1 MILRPSSILKYLDCG
16 RSYYYQYIARFM
28 PQVESA
34 NLGFGT
40 AIHAAI
46 YAWLTGATDDIANAF
61 TLIWRETTE
70 TVALDYNTQWS
81 PEALEATG
89 KALVEQFV
97 PAWQESGIMP
107 LLDEEGKP
115 ILETRLEA
123 VLSPG
128 VKLSGTLDLLGLT
141 REAEVVVLD
150 FKTASS
156 PAPESFAKMSDQLG
170 LYQILVDVNGESLG
184 INQVD
189 RLGFME
195 LIKRKVPNGN
205 GKGNGRGKGPEVLPP
220 VFAPR
225 GNVSEV
231 VRKAR
236 WVAAN
241 IEAGYF
247 FPNPRMAWNSPC
259 SLCDFKKLCYDG
271 TTEGL
276 IQNIDVG

>member
-1 MILRPSSILKYLDCG
+1 
-16 RSYYYQYIARFM
+16 
-28 PQVESA
+28 
-34 NLGFGT
+34 
-40 AIHAAI
+40 
-46 YAWLTGATDDIANAF
+46 
-61 TLIWRETTE
+61 
-70 TVALDYNTQWS
+70 
-81 PEALEATG
+81 
-89 KALVEQFV
+89 
-97 PAWQESGIMP
+97 MP

-115 ILETRLEA
+115 VLETHLEA
-123 VLSPG
+123 MLSPG
-128 VKLSGTLDLLGLT
+128 VTLSGTLDLLGLT
-141 REAEVVVLD
+141 REGEVVVLD

-170 LYQILVDVNGESLG
+170 LYQILVDVNAAALG

-205 GKGNGRGKGPEVLPP
+205 GKAGVKARRCMPP
-220 VFAPR
+220 VLAPR
-225 GNVSEV
+225 SDVTEF

-259 SLCDFKKLCYDG
+259 GLCDYKRCA
-271 TTEGL
+271 TTAQL
-276 IQNIDVG
+276 KD

>member
-1 MILRPSSILKYLDCG
+1 MILLRPSSLLKYLDCG
-16 RSYYYQYIARFM
+16 RSYYYQYVARFM

-34 NLGFGT
+34 NLRFGS
-40 AIHAAI
+40 AVHAAI
-46 YAWLTGATDDIANAF
+46 YAWLTGATDDIVKAF
-61 TLIWRETTE
+61 TLLWRETIE
-70 TVALDYNTQWS
+70 TVALDYNTLWS
-81 PEALEATG
+81 PESLEATG
-89 KALVEQFV
+89 KALVEQFPSV
-97 PAWQESGIMP
+97 WQQTGIMP

-115 ILETRLEA
+115 VLETRLEA
-123 VLSPG
+123 MLSPT

-141 REAEVVVLD
+141 LEGEVVVLD

-156 PAPESFAKMSDQLG
+156 PAPDSFAKMSDQLG
-170 LYQILVDVNGESLG
+170 LYQILVDVNAAALG

-189 RLGFME
+189 QLGFME
-195 LIKRKVPNGN
+195 LIKRKVPNG
-205 GKGNGRGKGPEVLPP
+205 KGRGKGPEVMPP
-220 VFAPR
+220 VLAPQSD
-225 GNVSEV
+225 VTEF

-259 SLCDFKKLCYDG
+259 GLCDYKRLCYDG

-276 IQNIDVG
+276 IQNIDVD

>member
-1 MILRPSSILKYLDCG
+1 MILLRPSSLLKYLDCG
-16 RSYYYQYIARFM
+16 RSYYYQYVARFM

-34 NLGFGT
+34 NLRFGS

-46 YAWLTGATDDIANAF
+46 YAWLTGATGDIAKAF
-61 TLIWRETTE
+61 TLLWRETIE
-70 TVALDYNTQWS
+70 TVALDYNTLWS
-81 PEALEATG
+81 PESLEATG
-89 KALVEQFV
+89 KVLVEQFPSV
-97 PAWQESGIMP
+97 WQETGIMP

-115 ILETRLEA
+115 VLETRLEA
-123 VLSPG
+123 MLSPT

-141 REAEVVVLD
+141 LEGEVVVLD

-170 LYQILVDVNGESLG
+170 LYQILVSANAAALG

-189 RLGFME
+189 QLGFME
-195 LIKRKVPNGN
+195 LIKRKVPNG
-205 GKGNGRGKGPEVLPP
+205 KGRGKGPEVMPP
-220 VFAPR
+220 VLAPKSD
-225 GNVSEV
+225 VTDF
-231 VRKAR
+231 VRKAG

-241 IEAGYF
+241 IEAGNF

-259 SLCDFKKLCYDG
+259 GLCDYKRLCYDG

-276 IQNIDVG
+276 IQNIDVD

>member
-1 MILRPSSILKYLDCG
+1 
-16 RSYYYQYIARFM
+16 
-28 PQVESA
+28 
-34 NLGFGT
+34 
-40 AIHAAI
+40 
-46 YAWLTGATDDIANAF
+46 
-61 TLIWRETTE
+61 
-70 TVALDYNTQWS
+70 
-81 PEALEATG
+81 
-89 KALVEQFV
+89 
-97 PAWQESGIMP
+97 MP

-115 ILETRLEA
+115 VLETRLEA
-123 VLSPG
+123 MLSPT

-141 REAEVVVLD
+141 LEGEVVVLD

-170 LYQILVDVNGESLG
+170 LYQILVDVNAAALG

-195 LIKRKVPNGN
+195 LIKRKVPNG
-205 GKGNGRGKGPEVLPP
+205 KGRGKGPEVMPP
-220 VFAPR
+220 VLAPQSD
-225 GNVSEV
+225 VTEF

-259 SLCDFKKLCYDG
+259 GLCDYKRLCYDG

-276 IQNIDVG
+276 IQKIDVD